1 MKNLI
6 LKNFKKVFINSKLIS
21 YFTRIKK
28 AILNNGFSRYIVETI
43 VPTFRFLSYI
53 LKNINKIYLFLIE
66 KINLKKLAPYS
77 IVIILIIFTAFVPE
91 FFNSSGI
98 NKKMINNKTD
108 DYSTNDPSI
117 DQILKKS
124 FLTNDSKKLGLDFQ
138 QVISLINLFEK
149 SGYNLEKVREG
160 EPVANFF
167 LARFPE
173 GIGELEN
180 IEQRK
185 KIFIQILLPIILSEN
200 EKIIEDR
207 RKLTIIMNRKS
218 FTKDAAWLDE
228 KFQQYKVKD
237 NNVKELLIRM
247 DIIPPSIAIAQ
258 AAYESG
264 WGTSRFAIEGNA
276 LFGQW
281 GWKEKKGMVPEN
293 RTEDERHEVSKFNQI
308 RYAVSAY
315 KNNLNTHAFYDEF
328 RKERAHQR
336 KGRLTGSISGLKLIN
351 YLGKYSV
358 RGDDYVLGL
367 KKIIEQNSLKD
378 FDKSNLLI
386 KKSNSI

>member
-6 LKNFKKVFINSKLIS
+6 LQNLEKIFLNKKLYLF
-21 YFTRIKK
+21 FTDTKR
-28 AILNNGFSRYIVETI
+28 AILNNGFSRYIVDTI
-43 VPTFRFLSYI
+43 MPTFRFFSYV
-53 LKNINKIYLFLIE
+53 LKNINKIYFFLIK

-77 IVIILIIFTAFVPE
+77 VVIILLIFTAFVPE
-91 FFNSSGI
+91 LINATGI
-98 NKKMINNKTD
+98 KKIMINNQTN

-138 QVISLINLFEK
+138 QVISIINLFEK

-218 FTKDAAWLDE
+218 FTKDADWLSE

-237 NNVKELLIRM
+237 NNIKELLIRM

-281 GWKEKKGMVPEN
+281 GWKENKGMIPEN

-315 KNNLNTHAFYDEF
+315 KNNLNSHAFYDEF

-336 KGRLTGSISGLKLIN
+336 KGRLTGSVSGLKLIN
-351 YLGKYSV
+351 YLSKYSIK
-358 RGDDYVLGL
+358 GNDYVLGL
-367 KKIIEQNSLKD
+367 KKIIEQNSLQD
-378 FDKSNLLI
+378 FDRANLLI
-386 KKSNSI
+386 KKSGSI

>member
-1 MKNLI
+1 MKNLF
-6 LKNFKKVFINSKLIS
+6 LKNIKTIFVNKRLIS
-21 YFTRIKK
+21 FFIKFK
-28 AILNNGFSRYIVETI
+28 QAILNNGFSLYLIQTI
-43 VPTFRFLSYI
+43 TPTFRFLSFV
-53 LKNINKIYLFLIE
+53 LKNINKIYFFLIK

-77 IVIILIIFTAFVPE
+77 IVIVLVIFTAFVPE
-91 FFNSSGI
+91 FYNSSGI
-98 NKKMINNKTD
+98 RKGMINSKTD

-138 QVISLINLFEK
+138 QVISIINLFEK

-218 FTKDAAWLDE
+218 FAKDSAWLNE

-237 NNVKELLIRM
+237 NNVRELLVRM

-281 GWKEKKGMVPEN
+281 GWKENKGMVPEN
-293 RTEDERHEVSKFNQI
+293 RTEDEKHEVSKFNQI

-315 KNNLNTHAFYDEF
+315 KNNLNTHAFYEEF

-336 KGRLTGSISGLKLIN
+336 KGRLTGSVSGLKLIN
-351 YLGKYSV
+351 YLSKYSIK
-358 RGDDYVLGL
+358 GNDYVLGL
-367 KKIIEQNSLKD
+367 KKIIEQNSLQD
-378 FDKSNLLI
+378 FDRANLLI
-386 KKSNSI
+386 KKTGSI

>member
-180 IEQRK
+180 IDQRK

-200 EKIIEDR
+200 EKTIEDR

-218 FTKDAAWLDE
+218 FIKDAAWLDE

>member
-6 LKNFKKVFINSKLIS
+6 LKNFKKVFINLKLIS

-28 AILNNGFSRYIVETI
+28 VILNNGFSRYIVETI
-43 VPTFRFLSYI
+43 LPTFRFLSYI

-218 FTKDAAWLDE
+218 FIKDAAWLDE

>member
-6 LKNFKKVFINSKLIS
+6 LENLKKVFLNTKLIS
-21 YFTRIKK
+21 YFMRIKK

-43 VPTFRFLSYI
+43 VPTFRFLSYV
-53 LKNINKIYLFLIE
+53 LKNINKIYLFLIK

-77 IVIILIIFTAFVPE
+77 VVIILIIFTAFVPE
-91 FFNSSGI
+91 FFNFSGI

-108 DYSTNDPSI
+108 DYSNNDPSI
-117 DQILKKS
+117 DQILKKN

-167 LARFPE
+167 LARFPD

-218 FTKDAAWLDE
+218 FTKDAAWLEE

-237 NNVKELLIRM
+237 NNIKELLIRM

-281 GWKEKKGMVPEN
+281 GWKENKGMVPEN

-315 KNNLNTHAFYDEF
+315 KNNLNTHVFYEEF

-351 YLGKYSV
+351 YLSKYSI